1 MLTET
6 ILSKMKS
13 NKKYVTDA
21 NLHTG
26 DSRVN
31 KRKRAQRKAI
41 KEAIITKQQSVILEV
56 EQLLIGLEGMLIN
69 KPAKPP
75 ANGGYDTDTL
85 INDIGTLET
94 QIDELINEI
103 NQISNQNDDQVI
115 VGQGPDTKSINM
127 WQIIKISVILI
138 LLILLIAFIWK
149 LLTPKIITH
158 AYVPEETFNNL
169 YGSENYT
176 ELY

>member
-1 MLTET
+1 
-6 ILSKMKS
+6 
-13 NKKYVTDA
+13 
-21 NLHTG
+21 
-26 DSRVN
+26 
-31 KRKRAQRKAI
+31 
-41 KEAIITKQQSVILEV
+41 
-56 EQLLIGLEGMLIN
+56 
-69 KPAKPP
+69 P